1 MWKAYPGSTFS
12 QAGGEVRE
20 SEVLWASA
28 FIVVRE
34 EYTSR
39 RLEGIS
45 LTVTRSQAGEGK
57 KGNL

>member
-1 MWKAYPGSTFS
+1 M
-12 QAGGEVRE
+12 RE

-34 EYTSR
+34 EYTSK